1 MGIDLVSVCV
11 FCASVLLGSALPPPP
26 GLSAEIGGSY
36 STLQRKYDTPP
47 DAPDFSNVTGKFVLI
62 GARQSWPSANDLGAG
77 TPAREWRV
85 RLALAPGHNDQS
97 QLPEGEPGLT
107 NANGT
112 GRLENFAVLY
122 RHPLDLADS
131 IEIGWVQHKNDS
143 TDGINLGGSRFTLS
157 EQRILGSYRE
167 DFGLGWRHRFCGLEM
182 SIAGRYSAIDASNT
196 TALYSGAY
204 KGHLWGGNAE
214 VGWRRGPVTVQA
226 EGVWL
231 TGNPRISEESV
242 AGGFVSQV
250 SHPAMSLKSAGATVV
265 YSWPKT
271 DLLASYVYNA
281 NHIPFTSFAVLG
293 IEQTALEAGFHADS
307 RANLSVFGV
316 TARTAIGAGVRVY
329 IAAQLTTGSENV
341 QLTDSAGILPSRT
354 LHVHWGETATPA
366 AAGGQGLGYVVTAGA
381 EFSIGGGPK

>member
-11 FCASVLLGSALPPPP
+11 FCATVLLGTALPPPP
-26 GLSAEIGGSY
+26 GISAEIGGSY
-36 STLQRKYDTPP
+36 ATLQRKYDTPP

-62 GARQSWPSANDLGAG
+62 GVRQAWPAAEDLGAG
-77 TPAREWRV
+77 TPAREWRA
-85 RLALAPGHNDQS
+85 RLALAPGHSDQS
-97 QLPEGEPGLT
+97 QFPAGEPGLT

-112 GRLENFAVLY
+112 GRFEDFAALY
-122 RHPLDLADS
+122 RQPLGVADS

-157 EQRILGSYRE
+157 EQRVLGSQRE
-167 DFGLGWRHRFCGLEM
+167 DFGLGWRHRFRGLEVAL
-182 SIAGRYSAIDASNT
+182 AGRYTAIDATNT
-196 TALYSGAY
+196 SALYSGGY
-204 KGHLWGGNAE
+204 EGHLWGGNAE
-214 VGWRRGPVTVQA
+214 IRWRCGPVTVLA

-231 TGNPRISEESV
+231 TGNPTISEESV
-242 AGGFVSQV
+242 AGAFVSQV

-281 NHIPFTSFAVLG
+281 NHIPFTTFAVLG

-307 RANLSVFGV
+307 RANLSVFGF

-329 IAAQLTTGSENV
+329 VATQLTTGSENV
-341 QLTDSAGILPSRT
+341 LLTDTAGIQPSKT
-354 LHVHWGETATPA
+354 LHVRWDETANPTTGSGHGP
-366 AAGGQGLGYVVTAGA
+366 GYTITAGA
-381 EFSIGGGPK
+381 EFSIGGVPK